1 MPAPPPGG
9 CGRSGTH
16 LRPRHPEPLC
26 WKIAVLSRPVKD
38 GSRGTALGEKRVQS
52 CRGWNEEAA
61 EEKAVSSQGSR
72 WGIATERR
80 SGGIR
85 RGSHSSLS
93 RLELAPKRSLKRTPR
108 LRRKGSR
115 STGGCNTGATG
126 ADFIHSLGTFPL
138 GSIPGVPSPWH
149 GSLGMRDLAWEGDE
163 GHEPGSPQPLCYQI
177 RPPPS
182 LSHAVLARPK

>member
-9 CGRSGTH
+9 CGRTGTDQ
-16 LRPRHPEPLC
+16 RPRQPEPLC
-26 WKIAVLSRPVKD
+26 WKITVLSRPVKD

-93 RLELAPKRSLKRTPR
+93 RLELVPKPSGPSASG
-108 LRRKGSR
+108 RKGSR

-126 ADFIHSLGTFPL
+126 ADFIYSLGTFPL

-149 GSLGMRDLAWEGDE
+149 GSPGMTDLARDGDE
-163 GHEPGSPQPLCYQI
+163 GHEPGSPQPLRYQI

>member
-1 MPAPPPGG
+1 MPAPPPGT
-9 CGRSGTH
+9 R

-52 CRGWNEEAA
+52 CRDWNEEAA

-72 WGIATERR
+72 WGIATEWR

-93 RLELAPKRSLKRTPR
+93 RLELAPKPSGSRA
-108 LRRKGSR
+108 LRKKGSR
-115 STGGCNTGATG
+115 STGGCNTEATG
-126 ADFIHSLGTFPL
+126 ADFIHSLGTFSL

-149 GSLGMRDLAWEGDE
+149 GYPGMRDLAWDGDE